1 VFVAHVRLVNFR
13 SYRDARFEFSP
24 GLNIVV
30 GQNASGKTNL
40 LEGAFYALR
49 AASPRTSR
57 DDKLIAWGQEYTRA
71 EAQLGDGRR
80 VQVFYGA
87 GQGKRVRVNDVDAA
101 SLDEV
106 RRRVSVFIFVPES
119 LLLVKGSPARRRAH
133 LDAVG
138 VALDP
143 AYAAAAADLQL
154 ALRQRNALL
163 LSVRAGASA
172 SSLDQWDAQLA
183 RAGTD
188 LGRRRRDLV
197 ERLSGPFAAY
207 AAGLAPQ
214 GGDFAVRLRSPLEA
228 FGYEQEAF
236 RAALLQRRGR
246 EVQRGLSLLGPHR
259 DELEILEVGGA
270 TPTGAE
276 GRDLR
281 LYGSQ
286 GEQRAAVL
294 ALLLAERDVAAAVT
308 GDVGTLFLDDVMSE
322 LDDRRRRLL
331 VATLLRGG
339 QAIATTTTTMYFE
352 PHELE
357 QAHVIQLAGAA
368 AESQLGGAGPEEELD
383 DAVAEDKPGGA
394 GPEA

>member
-1 VFVAHVRLVNFR
+1 MFVARLRLVNFR
-13 SYRDARFEFSP
+13 SYRDARFEFTR

-40 LEGAFYALR
+40 LEGAYYALR
-49 AASPRTSR
+49 ATSPRTSR
-57 DDKLIAWGQEYTRA
+57 DDKLVAWGQDYARA

-80 VQVFYGA
+80 VQVYYGA
-87 GQGKRVRVNDVDAA
+87 GQGRRVRVNDREAA
-101 SLDEV
+101 TLDEV
-106 RRRVSVFIFVPES
+106 RRQVSVFIFVPES

-133 LDAVG
+133 LDGLGA
-138 VALDP
+138 ALDP

-154 ALRQRNALL
+154 AIRQRNALL
-163 LSVRAGASA
+163 LSVRSGASA
-172 SSLDQWDAQLA
+172 ASLDSWDAQLA

-197 ERLSGPFAAY
+197 ERLSAPFARY
-207 AAGLAPQ
+207 ATGLAPQ
-214 GGDFAVRLRSPLEA
+214 GGEFALRLHSPLAA
-228 FGYEQEAF
+228 FGYDEEAF
-236 RAALLQRRGR
+236 RAALAQRRSR

-259 DELEILEVGGA
+259 DELELLEVGGA
-270 TPTGAE
+270 APTGAG
-276 GRDLR
+276 GRNLR

-294 ALLLAERDVAAAVT
+294 ALLLAERDVAATVT

-322 LDDRRRRLL
+322 LDGRRRRLL

-352 PHELE
+352 PDELDG
-357 QAHVIQLAGAA
+357 ANVIQLAGA
-368 AESQLGGAGPEEELD
+368 GT
-383 DAVAEDKPGGA
+383 DA
-394 GPEA
+394 